1 MSKTHE
7 SETEG
12 YSASQIAKGVAKVAV
27 IGAAAVSAA
36 YLGACAVGI
45 AGLSLLGGAIAGTA
59 GAVTAGAYV
68 GAIKGKK
75 GFAEA
80 ATLTTK
86 EVATTAAQGA
96 ALGVGAGVVCGAVA
110 GVGGAVMGA
119 VGGAAIGG
127 GVGVAAAI
135 EPKAREA
142 VNGAFDKVADGA
154 KAVADVITSKDF
166 FKSVALGSAVGIT
179 LGVLAILAAPATFG
193 GSIAAAVLVLSIG
206 AIAGGYIGGKI
217 NQRNEGKGWFSETKK
232 PDGTIDHS
240 KTPAHGH
247 GQAQQHTK
255 PTPSVERHGHAPEPK
270 APSVARHTPGTHAA
284 EERRRTARARIAAS
298 ESIRK

>member
-1 MSKTHE
+1 MTKNHE

-27 IGAAAVSAA
+27 IGAAAVGAA

-68 GAIKGKK
+68 GATKGKK

-86 EVATTAAQGA
+86 EVAVTAAKGA
-96 ALGVGAGVVCGAVA
+96 VMGVGAGAVCGAIGA
-110 GVGGAVMGA
+110 GIPGMAIGAVSGAAVGGAVGT
-119 VGGAAIGG
+119 
-127 GVGVAAAI
+127 AAAI
-135 EPKAREA
+135 EPAVKRVVEGTYDKA
-142 VNGAFDKVADGA
+142 ADGV
-154 KAVADVITSKDF
+154 KAVANVITSKDF
-166 FKSVALGSAVGIT
+166 FKSVALGSAVGVT

-217 NQRNEGKGWFSETKK
+217 NQRKEGASLF
-232 PDGTIDHS
+232 S
-240 KTPAHGH
+240 KTATPGVKEHEKGHGH
-247 GQAQQHTK
+247 EQAQQQTK
-255 PTPSVERHGHAPEPK
+255 PVTEVEKRHQVEGSRAN
-270 APSVARHTPGTHAA
+270 SGTSRSHAA
-284 EERRRTARARIAAS
+284 EERRRAARTNL
-298 ESIRK
+298 ESTHHGRH